1 MTTPMIDEARVA
13 EKAYE
18 LWLAEGQPE
27 GRQDEHWYR
36 AIDALTVPVP
46 KKTRRAPA
54 AKTVAPK
61 AADADATAKPK
72 RARAPKTAA

>member
-18 LWLAEGQPE
+18 LWIAEGQPD
-27 GRQDEHWYR
+27 GKQDEHWFR

-46 KKTRRAPA
+46 KKAKRAPA
-54 AKTVAPK
+54 AKAP
-61 AADADATAKPK
+61 AAAAAAVDKPK
-72 RARAPKTAA
+72 RARAAKAVA